1 MPVERARYRRLTRYG
16 PADVTV
22 AVLARP
28 GASAPGRVVESLAA
42 QTVTGFDTVVVD
54 QPWEGFGAA
63 ANAARRA
70 TDRAL
75 LLYLAGDAVAQ
86 PGLVEAHLAFHN
98 RDRAGPV
105 IGAGAGAARRG
116 AGAAGR
122 WLVDAVERAGV
133 DLRHMSVPA
142 ALLDAVGGF
151 DDDFALG
158 FTAVELA
165 RRASAQ
171 GATVAAVPGTTVVV
185 DAPAGW
191 DAVARALEPLA
202 WAERQLVAKHPDYQP
217 GLAAHIGGSRRAR
230 RLAAPF
236 ERAWDAGR
244 ELDELRAYL
253 GPDFRW
259 SRLFTHADAVDRE
272 LAQTGD
278 ETAFFRTSTAY
289 LYDLTVFAMSGT
301 KDPYL
306 AELRTVVGAGGRI
319 LDYGCGVGSDGLRL
333 LEAGYDVSFADFDNP
348 STRYLR
354 WRLGHRGLTADVYD
368 VEGGVPGGFD
378 AAFAFD
384 VIEHVDDPFAFLA
397 ELEKRAAIVA
407 VNLLEPV
414 QGDTELHHD
423 LPVADLLAHV
433 RSRRL
438 LSHRVHHGRSHL
450 VVYAQE

>member
-1 MPVERARYRRLTRYG
+1 VPVERARYRRLTRYR

-28 GASAPGRVVESLAA
+28 GASAPARALDSLAA
-42 QTVTGFDTVVVD
+42 QTETGFDTVVVD

-75 LLYLAGDAVAQ
+75 LVYLSADAVAQ
-86 PGLVEAHLAFHN
+86 PGLVESHLAFHN
-98 RDRAGPV
+98 RDREGPV
-105 IGAGAGAARRG
+105 IGAGAATPRRG
-116 AGAAGR
+116 TGAAGR
-122 WLVDAVERAGV
+122 WLVDAVGRTGV
-133 DLRHMSVPA
+133 DLRHVSVPT
-142 ALLDAVGGF
+142 ALIDAVEGF

-158 FTAVELA
+158 FTALELA
-165 RRASAQ
+165 QRASQ
-171 GATVAAVPGTTVVV
+171 TGTTVAAVPGTTVVV

-191 DAVARALEPLA
+191 DEVARALEPLA
-202 WAERQLVAKHPDYQP
+202 WAERQLAAKHPAYQP
-217 GLAAHIGGSRRAR
+217 VLAAQIDGSRRAR
-230 RLAAPF
+230 KLAAGF
-236 ERAWDAGR
+236 DRAWHAGR

-253 GPDFRW
+253 GSSFRW
-259 SRLFTHADAVDRE
+259 SRLFTHADAVERE
-272 LAQTGD
+272 LAQAGD
-278 ETAFFRTSTAY
+278 ETAFFRSSTTY

-306 AELRTVVGAGGRI
+306 AELRSVVGPGARL
-319 LDYGCGVGSDGLRL
+319 LDYGCGIGSDGLQL
-333 LEAGYDVSFADFDNP
+333 LEGGYDVSFADFDNP
-348 STRYLR
+348 STRYLQ
-354 WRLGHRGLTADVYD
+354 WRLAQRGLTAGVYD
-368 VEGGVPGGFD
+368 IEHEVPTGFD

-384 VIEHVDDPFAFLA
+384 VIEHVDDPFAFLG
-397 ELEKRAAIVA
+397 ELEKRASIVA

-414 QGDTELHHD
+414 EGDTDLHHD

-450 VVYAQE
+450 VVYAGA

>member
-28 GASAPGRVVESLAA
+28 GASAPSRAIESLAA
-42 QTVTGFDTVVVD
+42 QTLTGFDTVVID

-75 LLYLAGDAVAQ
+75 LLYLAGDAGAQ
-86 PGLVEAHLAFHN
+86 PGLVESHLAFHN
-98 RDRAGPV
+98 RDRGGPA
-105 IGAGAGAARRG
+105 IGAGAAKARRG
-116 AGAAGR
+116 TGAAGR
-122 WLVDAVERAGV
+122 WLVGAVDRAGV

-158 FTAVELA
+158 FAALELA
-165 RRASAQ
+165 RRASAI
-171 GATVAAVPGTTVVV
+171 GATVAVVPGTTVVV
-185 DAPAGW
+185 DALSGW
-191 DAVARALEPLA
+191 DEVARALEPLA
-202 WAERQLVAKHPDYQP
+202 WAERQMAAKHPDYQP
-217 GLAAHIGGSRRAR
+217 ALAARIGGRRRAR
-230 RLAAPF
+230 KLAAPF
-236 ERAWDAGR
+236 ERAWRAGR
-244 ELDELRAYL
+244 ELDELRSYL

-259 SRLFTHADAVDRE
+259 SRLFTHADAVERE

-306 AELRTVVGAGGRI
+306 AELRSVVGPGGRV
-319 LDYGCGVGSDGLRL
+319 LDYGCGIGSDGLQL

-348 STRYLR
+348 STKYLR
-354 WRLGHRGLTADVYD
+354 WRLSHRGLRAAVYD
-368 VEGGVPGGFD
+368 IEATVPGGFD

-384 VIEHVDDPFAFLA
+384 VIEHVDDPFAFLG
-397 ELEKRAAIVA
+397 ELEQRAAIVA

-414 QGDTELHHD
+414 PGDTDLHHD
-423 LPVADLLAHV
+423 LPVTDLLAHV
-433 RSRRL
+433 RARRL

-450 VVYAQE
+450 VVYTRE